1 MHLISCIYIL
11 YLYIVFV
18 LHSFLPF
25 FLPSLHPSFHV
36 FRRVIV
42 SFDIST
48 ATWHQY
54 DDAVFSQP
62 SFWDSIRSLFPKWK
76 VSDAAEG
83 RRLAMM
89 AMFPKWGEI
98 SEKEGTN
105 GHATLNKINNVLHC
119 MSRAEFEN
127 GGNFYPRI
135 PDGFSATEVRTF

>member
-89 AMFPKWGEI
+89 AMLPKWGEI

-105 GHATLNKINNVLHC
+105 GHATLNKISNVLHC